1 VLTGAALLV
10 RSAIKLQQVP
20 IGFDT
25 SGVLSTRVA
34 LPSGE
39 YRTPATVRATFQD
52 LQDRLQSAPGVAAV
66 ALDSQ
71 PPLVGGVGS
80 NGLIPEGRP
89 LSMASVISSV
99 SHFVSP
105 EYFHVLRIPVLA
117 GRAFTDADIRSA
129 PLVMII
135 NETAARAAFG
145 DADPIGKRITC
156 CEPGPGGPD
165 TAAWKVVVGVVA
177 DVRTRGPGTPP
188 APEFY
193 LPIAQIPDV
202 AWGWINNS
210 LNLLLRVQT
219 GDPAALVSV
228 VRDAVRTVDP
238 ALPVFG
244 VSTMEEGL
252 GRTMAQARFNTVLMT
267 TLGGSALLLAAL
279 GIYSVIAWLVAQ
291 RTREIGL
298 RMALGASTSGVIRQ
312 MTLHGL
318 KPVAVGLCAGLVG
331 ALAAGR
337 VLEGQL
343 FDTGARDPI
352 AIGSVV
358 VLLLVVS
365 ALASIVPAWRAASVD
380 PSSALR
386 EG

>member
-1 VLTGAALLV
+1 
-10 RSAIKLQQVP
+10 
-20 IGFDT
+20 
-25 SGVLSTRVA
+25 
-34 LPSGE
+34 
-39 YRTPATVRATFQD
+39 
-52 LQDRLQSAPGVAAV
+52 
-66 ALDSQ
+66 
-71 PPLVGGVGS
+71 
-80 NGLIPEGRP
+80 
-89 LSMASVISSV
+89 
-99 SHFVSP
+99 
-105 EYFHVLRIPVLA
+105 
-117 GRAFTDADIRSA
+117 
-129 PLVMII
+129 
-135 NETAARAAFG
+135 
-145 DADPIGKRITC
+145 
-156 CEPGPGGPD
+156 
-165 TAAWKVVVGVVA
+165 
-177 DVRTRGPGTPP
+177 
-188 APEFY
+188 
-193 LPIAQIPDV
+193 
-202 AWGWINNS
+202 
-210 LNLLLRVQT
+210 
-219 GDPAALVSV
+219 
-228 VRDAVRTVDP
+228 
-238 ALPVFG
+238 
-244 VSTMEEGL
+244 MEEGL

-267 TLGGSALLLAAL
+267 MLGGSALVLAAL